1 MVPKMSS
8 KSSTFPLYESEDCK
22 HLSPSLTRIIDGI
35 IAKIDSLLK
44 KVSASSEYSLPS
56 SQRDCL
62 EKIRNYLKNQRDFT
76 LCDKDRGRG
85 ELSRALGEAIN
96 QGLIATKG
104 FKGREPKRADV
115 LIHLLGCI
123 PVIIEMKRSK
133 RKVDRAPQQ
142 ALSLYSLYIGHLA
155 DGSKL
160 TKFLT
165 TCTQAKQ
172 LGKQIAV
179 NVDKDELKRCGGLVV
194 CVVEDVTS
202 LKREELL
209 FEGFELSRPRS
220 KRGPLLLRFPP
231 FVLYMTFSEVRGVLT
246 SWLPSSL
253 AIE

>member
-1 MVPKMSS
+1 
-8 KSSTFPLYESEDCK
+8 
-22 HLSPSLTRIIDGI
+22 LTRIINGI
-35 IAKIDSLLK
+35 IVKINSLLK
-44 KVSASSEYSLPS
+44 KVSASSKYSLPP

-62 EKIRNYLKNQRDFT
+62 EKIRDYLKNQRDFT

-85 ELSRALGEAIN
+85 ELSRALREAIN
-96 QGLIATKG
+96 QGLITTKEN
-104 FKGREPKRADV
+104 KGREPKRADV
-115 LIHLLGCI
+115 LIHLLSCT
-123 PVIIEMKRSK
+123 PVIIEIKRSK

-142 ALSLYSLYIGHLA
+142 ALYSLYIDHLA
-155 DGSKL
+155 DELKL

-209 FEGFELSRPRS
+209 FEGFELSRPRPR
-220 KRGPLLLRFPP
+220 RGSLPLRF
-231 FVLYMTFSEVRGVLT
+231 
-246 SWLPSSL
+246 LP
-253 AIE
+253 